1 MSRMCFGREVCLP
14 FQPVGGQILKSAGF
28 FSQAIHILFSS
39 ENNFFLLRNFQFY
52 EFFVFG

>member
-1 MSRMCFGREVCLP
+1 MCFGREVCLP